1 MKMRWFRAGDL
12 LLIPG
17 ILIGL
22 LILWSHFSPYFKE
35 HFMKPPPSGE
45 VRGPGILSLLQRP
58 MAAYYEISTDE
69 PVVAIIGQGESA
81 IATAVSPD
89 GRFIA
94 TGHGLDSE
102 IRISDV
108 RKKRVVEVIAL
119 WSGGIEE
126 LAYSPDGR
134 YLVSGRDFM
143 AQAPTSNSVD
153 IWDAQTGALVR
164 QIAGPSPP
172 LCTENDVKGL
182 TFSPDSLHLAVG
194 YSRGMKSSASIRI
207 YEFPN
212 GTLSSLMQQSDVVA
226 GGLAIIPEKGLLVY
240 GGYGQQFHIHD
251 LKTGKRIK
259 QLITNASD
267 TNAVT
272 REGRYLI
279 SGTSDLKLVVRDL
292 ETGKTMMTLTGPKG
306 HFRRLAVSPDG
317 RYVATDND
325 DGFRL
330 WDLKEGKMLRELKAH
345 PSRIISW
352 VGFDPAG
359 RFLVAGGGFWVT
371 VWDFRKLI
379 ERREAK

>member
-1 MKMRWFRAGDL
+1 MKWFRARDL

-22 LILWSHFSPYFKE
+22 LILWSHFYPYFVE

-58 MAAYYEISTDE
+58 MAAYYELSTDE
-69 PVVAIIGQGESA
+69 PVIAIIGQGESA

-94 TGHGLDSE
+94 TGHGLDSK

-108 RKKRVVEVIAL
+108 SKKRVVEVIAL

-134 YLVSGRDFM
+134 YLVSGRGFM
-143 AQAPTSNSVD
+143 AQAHNSNSID
-153 IWDAQTGALVR
+153 IWDAQTGALVC
-164 QIAGPSPP
+164 QIAGPAPP

-182 TFSPDSLHLAVG
+182 TFSPDGRHLAVG
-194 YSRGMKSSASIRI
+194 YSSGMKSSASIRI

-240 GGYGQQFHIHD
+240 GGYGQQFHIHV
-251 LKTGKRIK
+251 LKTGKRIR
-259 QLITNASD
+259 QIFTNASG
-267 TNAVT
+267 TTAAT
-272 REGRYLI
+272 RDGRYLV
-279 SGTSDLKLVVRDL
+279 SGTSDLELVVRDL
-292 ETGKTMMTLTGPKG
+292 ETAKPVMTLTGPAK
-306 HFRRLAVSPDG
+306 HFRRLAISPDG

-330 WDLKEGKMLRELKAH
+330 WDLQEGEILRELKAH

-359 RFLVAGGGFWVT
+359 RFLVAGGGHWVT

-379 ERREAK
+379 EQNSTK

>member
-1 MKMRWFRAGDL
+1 MKWFRARDL

-58 MAAYYEISTDE
+58 MAAYYELSTDE
-69 PVVAIIGQGESA
+69 PVIAIIGQGESA
-81 IATAVSPD
+81 IATTISPD

-94 TGHGLDSE
+94 TGNGLDNR

-108 RKKRVVEVIAL
+108 SKKRVIEVIAL
-119 WSGGIEE
+119 WSGGIEK

-134 YLVSGRDFM
+134 YLVSGRGFM
-143 AQAPTSNSVD
+143 AQGPTSNSVD
-153 IWDAQTGALVR
+153 IWDAQTGALVS
-164 QIAGPSPP
+164 QIAGPAPP
-172 LCTENDVKGL
+172 LSDKNDVTAL
-182 TFSPDSLHLAVG
+182 AFSPDGSHLAVS
-194 YSRGMKSSASIRI
+194 YSGGMKSDAPIHI

-212 GTLSSLMQQSDVVA
+212 GNLLSLMQQSNEVA

-240 GGYGQQFHIHD
+240 GGYGQLFHVYD
-251 LKTGKRIK
+251 LKAGKRIK
-259 QLITNASD
+259 QIFTNASHA
-267 TNAVT
+267 NVAT
-272 REGRYLI
+272 RDGRYLV
-279 SGTSDLKLVVRDL
+279 SGTSDQELVVRDL
-292 ETGKTMMTLTGPKG
+292 ETGKPVMTLTGPKG
-306 HFRRLAVSPDG
+306 YFRKLALSPDG
-317 RYVATDND
+317 RYAATFTD

-330 WDLKEGKMLRELKAH
+330 WDLKEGKILRELKAH

-352 VGFDPAG
+352 VGFDPEG
-359 RFLVAGGGFWVT
+359 RYLVAGGGFWVT

-379 ERREAK
+379 EQDRAK